1 MEKAAMLSARKAAWF
16 AVLVACSLGAQAQP
30 VYRIVGPDGR
40 VTFTDRPPA
49 DASAKAVTAP
59 VVTMGADNDVA
70 SLPFELRS
78 AASRFP
84 VTLYSRPGCVPCDTG
99 RNYLTSR
106 GIPFTEKT
114 VTTNEDIDALQRLA
128 GTPTLPFATI
138 GGQQLKGYS
147 EVEWSQFL
155 DAAGYPKV
163 SVLPSNFRRPAP
175 TPLVAAATPPQQPA
189 VVPEQQ
195 ARPGT
200 QGRPAPSQSN
210 SNPAGIQF

>member
-1 MEKAAMLSARKAAWF
+1 MLSARKAVWF
-16 AVLVACSLGAQAQP
+16 GMLAACSLGALAQP

-59 VVTMGADNDVA
+59 VVTLGADSDA
-70 SLPFELRS
+70 AALPFELRT

-84 VTLYSRPGCVPCDTG
+84 VTLYTRPGCVPCDSG

-128 GTPTLPFATI
+128 GAPTLPFATI

-163 SVLPSNFRRPAP
+163 SVLPTTYRRPAP
-175 TPLVAAATPPQQPA
+175 TPLVAAATAPLQPV

-195 ARPGT
+195 ARPGPAA
-200 QGRPAPSQSN
+200 RPGPSQPN
-210 SNPAGIQF
+210 TNPAGIQF